1 LASFLVLGF
10 NVLLQLYLSSQV
22 YFVLMHVSRI
32 FDIVDQQK
40 SELPL
45 NASLA
50 GKVNGVW
57 KKYSSQEF
65 WTLARQA
72 GFALWAMGL
81 QKDDKVAVISNN
93 RPEWNILDIGM
104 LQIGIVNV
112 PIYPTLSP
120 SELQY
125 ILNDCEAKLVFVSD
139 DKLLQKIQE
148 IRSQLPLIKDVITF
162 EKVDGSIHW
171 QDFLLK
177 GQATVDEKK
186 LDELKK
192 TISEDDIATLI
203 YTSGTTGNPK
213 GVMLTHKNLVSNVIA
228 CQTLPPVT
236 KNAIALSFLPLCHV
250 YERMLTYV
258 YMYLG
263 ISIFYAESMDKIVDN
278 MKEVHPDLFSTVP
291 RLLEKV
297 YDRILA
303 KGKEQ
308 PTIKRVLFFWALNL
322 GLRYELYGAN
332 GWWYEMQ
339 RWLANKIVF
348 NKWREALGG
357 NVKAIVSG
365 GAALQPRL
373 ARVFWAAK
381 IVVLEGY
388 GLTETSPVIAV
399 NNTRRENAIH
409 FGTVGPVIEG
419 VEVKFAGDGEI
430 LCKGPNVMK
439 GYYKRSD
446 LTAEAIDN
454 DGWFHT
460 GDIGELV
467 DGRFLK
473 ITDRKKEMFKTSG
486 GKYIAPQALEN
497 KFKESLFIEQI
508 MVVGENRKFASALIV
523 PSFAYLKGWCEAK
536 NIPYSTSEEI
546 IKNPEVIDRFKKEI
560 DEYNKTFGQTEQI
573 KKFELVAHEWTPDSG
588 DLTQTLKLKR
598 KIIEE
603 RNKSLIEKMYGENN

>member
-1 LASFLVLGF
+1 MEVT
-10 NVLLQLYLSSQV
+10 
-22 YFVLMHVSRI
+22 RI
-32 FDIVDQQK
+32 FDIVDQQHK
-40 SELPL
+40 LLPL
-45 NASLA
+45 TTSLA
-50 GKVNGVW
+50 GKVNDVW
-57 KKYSSQEF
+57 AKYSSEKF
-65 WTLARQA
+65 WNVARDA
-72 GFALWAMGL
+72 SFALWAMGL

-104 LQIGIVNV
+104 LQIGIINV

-125 ILNDCEAKLVFVSD
+125 ILNDCGAKLVFVSD
-139 DKLLQKIQE
+139 EKLFQHVQS
-148 IRSQLPLIKDVITF
+148 IRAQLPAIKDIITF
-162 EKVDGSIHW
+162 EKVDGAHHW
-171 QDFLLK
+171 YDFLVK
-177 GQATVDEKK
+177 GRPFTNAEK
-186 LDELKK
+186 LDEMKK
-192 TISEDDIATLI
+192 TIAADDIATLI

-228 CQTLPPVT
+228 CRTLPPVGKGAT
-236 KNAIALSFLPLCHV
+236 ALSFLPLCHV

-263 ISIFYAESMDKIVDN
+263 ISVYYAESMDKIVDN
-278 MKEVHPDLFSTVP
+278 MKEVNPDIFSTVP

-308 PTIKRVLFFWALNL
+308 KGIKKALFFWALNL
-322 GLRYELYGAN
+322 GLKYELKGAN

-339 RWLANKIVF
+339 LSLANKIVF
-348 NKWREALGG
+348 TKWRDALGG

-399 NNTRRENAIH
+399 NNTMRENAVH
-409 FGTVGPVIEG
+409 FGTVGPVLEN

-439 GYYKRSD
+439 GYFKRPD
-446 LTAEAIDN
+446 LTAEALDKE
-454 DGWFHT
+454 GWFHT

-486 GKYIAPQALEN
+486 GKYVAPQALEN

-508 MVVGENRKFASALIV
+508 MVVGENRKFAAALIV
-523 PSFAYLKGWCEAK
+523 PAFTYLKGWCEAK
-536 NIPYSTSEEI
+536 NIPYSTNEEM
-546 IKNPEVIDRFKKEI
+546 IKNVDVVARFRKEV
-560 DEYNKTFGQTEQI
+560 DEYNQTFGQTEQI
-573 KKFELVAHEWTPDSG
+573 KKFELVSHEWTPDSG

-603 RNKSLIEKMYGENN
+603 RNKNLIEKIYANT